1 MTNAM
6 IDTHC
11 HLLDADFASDLDVVV
26 DRARAAGVG
35 HAIVMGENAD
45 DNRRILDA
53 DDRDGFIL
61 RAAGHYPSDPDV
73 ERAERTI
80 AFIREHRDAL
90 TAIGEV
96 GIDHRITEDPAE
108 IEAQHEIFRR
118 MAELSAELDLPLSVH
133 SRSAG
138 RHAIALLL
146 DSPARRVVL
155 HAFDGKYGSAIPAV
169 EAGYCFSVPPSIVR
183 SRQKQK
189 LVKNLPLSC
198 LLLESDAPV
207 LGPEPNV
214 RNEPCTIPRSAEA
227 VAELHGVPVWEVIEA
242 TTHNARE
249 LFRIGRERAEP
260 KE

>member
-1 MTNAM
+1 MNAM

-11 HLLDADFASDLDVVV
+11 HLFDEEFANDVDAVIE
-26 DRARAAGVG
+26 RARAAGVAR
-35 HAIVMGENAD
+35 AIVMGENAE
-45 DNRRILDA
+45 DNQRILDA
-53 DDRDGFIL
+53 DDFDGFVL

-73 ERAERTI
+73 DRAAETI
-80 AFIREHRDAL
+80 AFIREHHEAL

-96 GIDHRITEDPAE
+96 GIDHRITDDPSE

-118 MAELSAELDLPLSVH
+118 MANLSAGLDLPLSVH

-207 LGPEPNV
+207 LGPEPDE
-214 RNEPCTIPRSAEA
+214 RNEPCNIVRSAEA
-227 VAELHGVPVWEVIEA
+227 VADLHGIAVQEVIE
-242 TTHNARE
+242 TTTANARE
-249 LFRIGRERAEP
+249 LFRLDRVRSTP